1 VSLIAAAQ
9 LPGADGGRSGV
20 ALVDID
26 KSYGGVRVL
35 SGVSLDLRPGTV
47 HGLVGENGAGKS
59 TLMRVLCGIE
69 RPDSGEI
76 QVDGRPAVF
85 RRPADALARGITL
98 ISQELALAPA
108 RSVTENVFLGRWSAT
123 AGVVRPRADAE
134 RFAALAERTG
144 FDLDP
149 EAPVGTLPIAAQ
161 QQVEILR
168 ALARESRVVV
178 MDEPTAALSV
188 TETEQLLALARR
200 LALSGLS
207 IVLVS
212 HFLEEILRTCD
223 TVTVLRDGRHVLTE
237 PAAVHTPATLIRGMV
252 GRDVDV
258 LYPELPPVPADAP
271 VLLRVR
277 GLARGRAVRGVDL
290 DIRVGEILGLA
301 GLVGSG
307 RTETARLIFGADRR
321 DAGTVDVAGQSVRS
335 GRPREAMRRGL
346 AMVPES
352 RKDEGLV
359 LVRSMRE
366 NLLLADLGRGSKLGI
381 LRPRAERAIA
391 RDSVDRVDI
400 RGADPTGPVWTLSGG
415 NQQKVLFAKWLLRR
429 PKVLLVD
436 EPTRGVDVAAKVT
449 IHRLLAD
456 LAARGLA
463 VLVISSE
470 IEEVMGLS
478 HRVLVLRSG
487 RVVAEVDP
495 RTATREQVL
504 AAAFADVSR
513 DDLEPTA
520 RQAVTD
526 PAEPAQPV
534 QSGDQ
539 P

>member
-290 DIRVGEILGLA
+290 DIRAGEILGLA

>member
-59 TLMRVLCGIE
+59 TLMKVLCGIE

-290 DIRVGEILGLA
+290 DIRAGEILGLA

>member
-9 LPGADGGRSGV
+9 LPGADGGRPGV

-59 TLMRVLCGIE
+59 TLMKVLCGIE

-290 DIRVGEILGLA
+290 DIRAGEILGLA